1 MRNNNQIL
9 LHKKNGKICKVFFI
23 TGLDIQFKGK
33 NSIVEIWEPV
43 RFVKKFGSKKSVIK
57 IDGDNNYVQIKP
69 TIHSIYS
76 LKING
81 IKDNNKILIGEN
93 LYQTGACKIEFT
105 GLSNLIFEIGDNC
118 MLGQDV
124 NFLLGDYHKI
134 FDNIT
139 NKQINIPKKGI
150 KLGNNIWVARDVKI
164 MKDVSIAS
172 NSVVATGS
180 IVTKSFEQENILI
193 SGIPAKILKENINWS
208 I

>member
-23 TGLDIQFKGK
+23 KGLDIQFKGK
-33 NSIVEIWEPV
+33 NSIVEIWEPF
-43 RFVKKFGSKKSVIK
+43 RFIKKFGSKKSVIK

-105 GLSNLIFEIGDNC
+105 GLSNLTFEIGDNC

-139 NKQINIPKKGI
+139 NKQINTPKKGI

-180 IVTKSFEQENILI
+180 IVTKSFEQENILL